1 MHVDSCGWYRLMFK
15 AIWAAVASALAV
27 ALIVFLAVDALPV
40 DPTRAALGS
49 MASAEQVAQL
59 RAELGLDQPVLE
71 RLARFVWN
79 LVRGDFGTSFF
90 YGRPVSEILVS
101 QVPPTLARAFAGLTA
116 GVATGLASGRWVAGS
131 RFESLTLATCRI
143 AQATPALVCA
153 LVVSWV
159 ASQGMGVSASSHPIA
174 FGVLAASV
182 ASIAPAAVTGQFV
195 LQRLSSAPPA
205 HADFLRMLGAPEAAV
220 RHILWYE
227 CLPAALMLALNSAT
241 GALTAVFFCE
251 LVFGLKGFGSV
262 FYRSCARGD
271 VAVVIGGTVVLALL
285 FVFFQRIG
293 DIVGAYVDPRR

>member
-131 RFESLTLATCRI
+131 
-143 AQATPALVCA
+143 
-153 LVVSWV
+153 
-159 ASQGMGVSASSHPIA
+159 G
-174 FGVLAASV
+174 
-182 ASIAPAAVTGQFV
+182 
-195 LQRLSSAPPA
+195 LS
-205 HADFLRMLGAPEAAV
+205 R
-220 RHILWYE
+220 
-227 CLPAALMLALNSAT
+227 
-241 GALTAVFFCE
+241 
-251 LVFGLKGFGSV
+251 
-262 FYRSCARGD
+262 
-271 VAVVIGGTVVLALL
+271 
-285 FVFFQRIG
+285 
-293 DIVGAYVDPRR
+293 